1 MLVAETSSMNTE
13 QSQVS
18 SSSWLNC
25 YSLLGSACTDLVMSQ
40 EYHSLPGDAAE
51 SDVGL
56 EMGLP
61 LAPIF

>member
-1 MLVAETSSMNTE
+1 METSSTNAE

-18 SSSWLNC
+18 SSSRLNFC
-25 YSLLGSACTDLVMSQ
+25 YSLLGSACTDLVRSQ
-40 EYHSLPGDAAE
+40 EYHSLPVG

-61 LAPIF
+61 LAPVF

>member
-1 MLVAETSSMNTE
+1 METSSTNVE

-18 SSSWLNC
+18 SSSWLNFC

-40 EYHSLPGDAAE
+40 EFHSLPGDAAG

-61 LAPIF
+61 LAPVF